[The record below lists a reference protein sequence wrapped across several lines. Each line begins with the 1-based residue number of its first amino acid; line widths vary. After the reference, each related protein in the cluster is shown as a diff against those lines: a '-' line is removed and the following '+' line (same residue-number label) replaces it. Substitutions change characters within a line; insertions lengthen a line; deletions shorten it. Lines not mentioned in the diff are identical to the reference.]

1 MVERAAVNRHAYR
14 FESYPSSQGDV
25 SQSVEET
32 GLEPVQCEF
41 ESRRH
46 YQGIPYIPMY
56 VQGAHMTQVDK
67 ANSNSQADSTTA
79 SAGSATGAQQTE
91 VGSGY
96 RSAGAEVTSD
106 IGQAENYIGQLIRES
121 QTSGDY
127 DNAVRAIELQGVANA
142 QALANRVNNLA
153 IDHDTRVRALQE
165 GEISRTVRHSDLA
178 IDRQWNVD
186 EVAQLVAKTAVFQD
200 AIAGAVAA
208 AVAAVV
214 SAKE

>member
-1 MVERAAVNRHAYR
+1 MTSGKNPPQDINDEVDARA
-14 FESYPSSQGDV
+14 
-25 SQSVEET
+25 
-32 GLEPVQCEF
+32 
-41 ESRRH
+41 
-46 YQGIPYIPMY
+46 
-56 VQGAHMTQVDK
+56 
-67 ANSNSQADSTTA
+67 QAETA
-79 SAGSATGAQQTE
+79 SAGSATGSLQSE
-91 VGSGY
+91 VGAGY
-96 RSAGAEVTSD
+96 RSAAAEVTSD
-106 IGQAENYIGQLIRES
+106 IGQAENYIGQLVRKSRNAE
-121 QTSGDY
+121 DY
-127 DNAVRAIELQGVANA
+127 DQAIRAIEIQGVANA
-142 QALANRVNNLA
+142 QALANRVNNLS